1 MVAVKNEVCERKR
14 RPTESR
20 AERTSSPMICRA
32 GAASEDVHSAMWSSI
47 IARWSVR
54 AFPRGNSGRASDGM
68 YRRRIDEYFVNKP
81 ALTV

>member
-1 MVAVKNEVCERKR
+1 VGGLCWFIAVGGVVVVVAVVENGVCERKR

-47 IARWSVR
+47 IA
-54 AFPRGNSGRASDGM
+54 G
-68 YRRRIDEYFVNKP
+68 
-81 ALTV
+81 